1 MNSKS
6 TARELALLALGQISD
21 GIDHDIQSLSLDLLM
36 QRALESLLDHWRE
49 GLDTSAQD
57 LENAHQKLLDSELED
72 FEKKSLDGVRLH
84 LKEGLVHAEKV
95 LNSLSVSLEMPRLFA
110 LSNDPLVKKDALT
123 RIRLVIEERSNIDVR
138 LDQVME
144 GWRLHRLPRIDRD
157 ILRLT
162 VVDLINLQTPPAVAC
177 NEAVDLANRYSD
189 DQGRRMINGIL
200 RRFQNSSFLNP
211 T

>member
-1 MNSKS
+1 MNPKS

-21 GIDHDIQSLSLDLLM
+21 GIDQDIQSLSLDLLM

-57 LENAHQKLLDSELED
+57 LENAHQKLLDSELQD

-95 LNSLSVSLEMPRLFA
+95 LNGLSLSLEMPRLFA
-110 LSNDPLVKKDALT
+110 LSNDPLVQKDALT

-144 GWRLHRLPRIDRD
+144 GWRLYRLPRIDRD

-162 VVDLINLQTPPAVAC
+162 VVDLVNLKTPPAVAC

-200 RRFQNSSFLNP
+200 RRFQNSSFLHLA
-211 T
+211 